1 MKKAAR
7 VLLIVSI
14 IGLIL
19 ALGGFSDTMLL
30 FKGDTVNI
38 TDPLSEFDEKALVQ
52 GDIDFVYGPFA
63 TLEETQ
69 KTYGIT
75 TSKKET
81 DFYIVGNI
89 ESGEGYAVLSTGNDD
104 MKAELLAAADEWY
117 EWLTSEEDT
126 PEPEINISF
135 KGKLWK
141 QYDDPDYDKYYSE
154 AKTDLTNI
162 GIGEN
167 EYASMRIIEG
177 EVSTVSVVMF
187 FGGIAVFLLCII
199 LAVVM
204 FVKAKKASSTELY

>member
-7 VLLIVSI
+7 VLLVVSLV
-14 IGLIL
+14 GLIL
-19 ALGGFSDTMLL
+19 AIGGFSDAMLL

-38 TDPLSEFDEKALVQ
+38 TDPVSEFDEKALVQ

-75 TSKKET
+75 TSKTET

-89 ESGEGYAVLSTGNDD
+89 ESGEGFAVLSTNHDD

-117 EWLTSEEDT
+117 DWLTSEEDT
-126 PEPEINISF
+126 PEPEISISF

-141 QYDDPDYDKYYSE
+141 QYDDTDYDTYYNE
-154 AKTDLTNI
+154 AKADLTNI
-162 GIGEN
+162 GIGED

-177 EVSTVSVVMF
+177 EVSMVSVVLF
-187 FGGIAVFLLCII
+187 FGGIALFLLCLII
-199 LAVVM
+199 AIVL
-204 FVKAKKASSTELY
+204 FVKAKKASSAELY

>member
-1 MKKAAR
+1 MKNAAK
-7 VLLIVSI
+7 VLLVVSL

-38 TDPLSEFDEKALVQ
+38 TDPISEFDKKALAQ
-52 GDIDFVYGPFA
+52 GEIDFVYGPFA
-63 TLEETQ
+63 TLEETN

-81 DFYIVGNI
+81 DFYIVGNV
-89 ESGEGYAVLSTGNDD
+89 ESGEGFAVLSTGNDD

-117 EWLTSEEDT
+117 EWLTSDEDT
-126 PEPEINISF
+126 PEPEISINF
-135 KGKLWK
+135 KGKLWE

-154 AKTDLTNI
+154 AKADLTNV

-177 EVSTVSVVMF
+177 EVSVVSVVMF

-199 LAVVM
+199 IAVVA
-204 FVKAKKASSTELY
+204 FVKAKKASSTELN

>member
-7 VLLIVSI
+7 VLLVVSLV
-14 IGLIL
+14 GLIL
-19 ALGGFSDTMLL
+19 AIGGFSDTMLL

-38 TDPLSEFDEKALVQ
+38 TDPVSEFDEKALVQ

-75 TSKKET
+75 TSKTET

-89 ESGEGYAVLSTGNDD
+89 ESGEGFAVLSTNHDD

-117 EWLTSEEDT
+117 DWLTSEEDT
-126 PEPEINISF
+126 PEPEISISF

-141 QYDDPDYDKYYSE
+141 QYDDTDYDTYYNE
-154 AKTDLTNI
+154 AKADLTNI
-162 GIGEN
+162 GIGED

-177 EVSTVSVVMF
+177 EVSMVSVVLF
-187 FGGIAVFLLCII
+187 FGGIALFLLCLII
-199 LAVVM
+199 AIVL
-204 FVKAKKASSTELY
+204 FVKAKKASSAELY